1 MTIQHFGQ
9 EQLAERWGIST
20 STLER
25 WRWSGDGP
33 VFLKLGGRVV
43 YRLADIEA
51 FEAEKL
57 RSSTSHTEPPPVPDY
72 RNERMVAAPAS
83 EQSQKT
89 TYRRRSAS

>member
-1 MTIQHFGQ
+1 MSIQHFGQ

-25 WRWSGDGP
+25 WRWSGEGP
-33 VFLKLGGRVV
+33 AFLKLGGRVV

-57 RSSTSHTEPPPVPDY
+57 RSSTSGAAPPPVPDY
-72 RNERMVAAPAS
+72 RNERAIPAIPTD
-83 EQSQKT
+83 KT
-89 TYRRRSAS
+89 PTFRKRGTP

>member
-1 MTIQHFGQ
+1 MSIQHFGQ

-43 YRLADIEA
+43 YRLADIEV

-57 RSSTSHTEPPPVPDY
+57 RSSTSATAPVPDY
-72 RNERMVAAPAS
+72 RNERVVTPPAS
-83 EQSQKT
+83 EQSQKPF
-89 TYRRRSAS
+89 RRRSVS